1 MPLIIVPTP
10 VGNLSDM
17 TIRGLEELKKADFI
31 ACEDTRHT
39 GILLKKYGISAKLLS
54 YHEHNEKSRSD
65 EIMSYLVQGMT
76 VALVSDAGTPGV
88 SDPGYEVIKRAI
100 DEGHDLDV
108 LPGAT
113 AVIPALLL
121 SGLSPQPFTFFGF
134 LPDKKGER
142 EQVLEDLKSVPWT
155 IAFYVSPHKVLRHLA
170 SMLEKLGDRR
180 ASLVRE
186 ISKIH
191 QQVLRGTLST
201 LLEAVDEGLKGE
213 MVLVV
218 EGGAPSETVERWEEQ
233 AQKLLDA
240 GLSHRD
246 IVSALN
252 TLGVPKNTSKK
263 WLLELKQN
271 SAEQQEV

>member
-100 DEGHDLDV
+100 DEGHELDV

-142 EQVLEDLKSVPWT
+142 EQLLEDLKSIPWT
-155 IAFYVSPHKVLRHLA
+155 IAFYVSPHKVLRHLT
-170 SMLEKLGDRR
+170 SMLERLGDRR
-180 ASLVRE
+180 VALVRE

-191 QQVLRGTLST
+191 QQVLRGTIST
-201 LLEAVDEGLKGE
+201 LLNVVDEGLKGE

-218 EGGAPSETVERWEEQ
+218 EGGAPYETVELWEEQ

-240 GLSHRD
+240 GLSNRD

-252 TLGVPKNTSKK
+252 ALGVPKNASKK
-263 WLLELKQN
+263 WLLERKQN

>member
-65 EIMSYLVQGMT
+65 EIMSYLAQGMT
-76 VALVSDAGTPGV
+76 VALFSDAGTPGV

-100 DEGHDLDV
+100 DEGYDLDV

-155 IAFYVSPHKVLRHLA
+155 IAFYVSPHKVLRHLT

-218 EGGAPSETVERWEEQ
+218 EGGAPSETVERWEEH

-263 WLLELKQN
+263 WLLERKQN
-271 SAEQQEV
+271 STEQQEV

>member
-17 TIRGLEELKKADFI
+17 TIRGIEELKKADII

-39 GILLKKYGISAKLLS
+39 GILLKKYGVVAKLLS

-65 EIMSYLVQGMT
+65 EIMIYLAQDKS

-100 DEGHDLDV
+100 EEGHVIDV

-113 AVIPALLL
+113 AVIPAVLL
-121 SGLSPQPFTFFGF
+121 SGISPQPFTFFGF

-142 EQVLEDLKSVPWT
+142 EQALEGLKSVPWT
-155 IAFYVSPHKVLRHLA
+155 VAFYVSPHKVVRHLS

-191 QQVLRGTLST
+191 QEVMRGTLSS
-201 LLEAVDEGLKGE
+201 LLESIDEGIKGE

-218 EGGAPSETVERWEEQ
+218 EGASSPGKVEQWEEQ
-233 AQKLLDA
+233 AEKLLSA
-240 GLSHRD
+240 GLSHKD
-246 IVSALN
+246 IVAALSA
-252 TLGVPKNTSKK
+252 LGVPKNTSKK
-263 WLLELKQN
+263 WLLERKQD
-271 SAEQQEV
+271 SI